1 LTTARVAVGEDAMA
15 FREMTMIEVKEVL
28 RRWQAKQGARRIARE
43 ASVDRKTAQR
53 YIDEAKACGLT
64 QESELDDDVVH
75 QVAQR
80 VQSRP
85 VPVPSD
91 AWKELV
97 PQKEQIEK
105 WLSGSR
111 PLKLKKVHILL
122 KRQGVS
128 TSYATL
134 RRFAMAE
141 CGWHKPEQTVRIVD
155 APPGVEAQVDF
166 AKMGLVHDA
175 ETGKLRVLWVL
186 IITLCFSRYMFVWP
200 TFRQTT
206 EAVVEGLDAAW
217 KFFGGMTKT
226 IVPDNTK
233 AIVAKADPLAPRL
246 VEAFADYAQARGLF
260 VDPARVRKPRDK
272 ARVENQVAYV
282 RENWFEG
289 EKLPG
294 LEEARASAR
303 QWSSEVAGTRVHGTT
318 RRVPCEVYEAEEK
331 AHMQPAPEG
340 PFDVPTWGHATVHA
354 DHHIDFLKGL
364 YSVPTLYL
372 HKEVRVRAD
381 KVSVRIYLGT
391 QLIKTHGRVKPG
403 GRSTDV
409 RDYPPGKSAYALR
422 SVDAALA
429 KAREK
434 GHHIGEYAERVLG
447 GPLPWARMRQA
458 YALLGL
464 CDKYGAGRV
473 EALCQSALAFDV
485 IDVSRLQKMLKTATH
500 PASPDDAGDSGKVVP
515 LPLPAPRFARPE
527 EQFRTRKGSSGE
539 DGAR

>member
-1 LTTARVAVGEDAMA
+1 MA
-15 FREMTMIEVKEVL
+15 YRELTMIEVKEVL
-28 RRWQAKQGARRIARE
+28 RRWQAKQGARRIDRE
-43 ASVDRKTAQR
+43 TGVNRKTAQR
-53 YIDEAKACGLT
+53 YIDEAEACGLT
-64 QESELDDDVVH
+64 RESELSDDVVH

-85 VPVPSD
+85 APALSA
-91 AWKELV
+91 AWKALA
-97 PQKEQIEK
+97 PHKEKIEK

-111 PLKLKKVHILL
+111 PLRLKKVHILL
-122 KRQGVS
+122 ERLGVA
-128 TSYATL
+128 TTYPTL

-141 CGWHKPEQTVRIVD
+141 CGWHKLEPTVRVND

-175 ETGKLRVLWVL
+175 ETGKMRVLWVL
-186 IITLCFSRYMFVWP
+186 IITLCFSRHMVVWP

-206 EAVVEGLDAAW
+206 EAVIEGLDAAW

-233 AIVAKADPLAPRL
+233 AIVDQADPLAAKL
-246 VEAFADYAQARGLF
+246 VEAFADYAQTRGLF

-272 ARVENQVAYV
+272 PRVENQVAYV

-289 EKLPG
+289 EELAG
-294 LEEARASAR
+294 LEEARASAQ
-303 QWSSEVAGTRVHGTT
+303 QWSSETAGARVHGST
-318 RRVPCEVYEAEEK
+318 RRVPREMYAAEEK
-331 AHMQPAPEG
+331 AHMLPAPER
-340 PFDVPTWGHATVHA
+340 PFDVPRWGSVKVHE

-372 HKEVRVRAD
+372 NKGVRVRAD

-391 QLIKTHGRVKPG
+391 KLIKTHGRVPPG
-403 GRSTDV
+403 GRSTDEH
-409 RDYPPGKSAYALR
+409 DYPAGKGAYALR

-429 KAREK
+429 KAKEK
-434 GHHIGEYAERVLG
+434 GHHIGEYAARVLG
-447 GPLPWARMRQA
+447 GPLPWSRMRQA

-473 EALCQSALAFDV
+473 EGLCQSALAFDV
-485 IDVSRLQKMLKTATH
+485 VDVSRLQKMLKTAER
-500 PASPDDAGDSGKVVP
+500 PAPHDDANGGGKVVP

-527 EQFRTRKGSSGE
+527 EQFRTRQGSGGE

>member
-1 LTTARVAVGEDAMA
+1 MA
-15 FREMTMIEVKEVL
+15 FRELTMIDVKEVL
-28 RRWQAKQGARRIARE
+28 RRWQAKQGARKIARG
-43 ASVDRKTAQR
+43 ACLDRKTAQR
-53 YIDEAKACGLT
+53 YIDEAKACGLP
-64 QESELDDDVVH
+64 QDRELSDDEVH
-75 QVAQR
+75 QVAAR
-80 VQSRP
+80 VQTRP
-85 VPVPSD
+85 APAPSD
-91 AWKELV
+91 PWKELV
-97 PQKEQIEK
+97 PHKEKVEQ

-111 PLKLKKVHILL
+111 PLRLKKVHILL
-122 KRQGVS
+122 GRLGVTS
-128 TSYATL
+128 SYATL

-141 CGWHKPEQTVRIVD
+141 CGWHKPEPTVRVND

-166 AKMGLVHDA
+166 AKMGLVRDA
-175 ETGKLRVLWVL
+175 ETGKMRVLWVL
-186 IITLCFSRYMFVWP
+186 IVTLCFSRHLFVWP

-233 AIVAKADPLAPRL
+233 AIVDQADPLAPKL
-246 VEAFADYAQARGLF
+246 VEAFSDYAQARGLF

-272 ARVENQVAYV
+272 PRVENQVAYV

-289 EKLPG
+289 ETLPG
-294 LEEARASAR
+294 LDEARASAR

-318 RRVPCEVYEAEEK
+318 RRVPREVYEAEEK
-331 AHMQPAPEG
+331 GHMLPAPER
-340 PFDVPTWGHATVHA
+340 PFDVPKWGNATVHA
-354 DHHIDFLKGL
+354 DHHIDFLKSL

-372 HKEVRVRAD
+372 HKRVRVRAD
-381 KVSVRIYLGT
+381 KTIVRIYFGT
-391 QLIKTHGRVKPG
+391 QLIKTHGRQLPG

-409 RDYPPGKSAYALR
+409 RDYPADKSAYALR

-429 KAREK
+429 KAKEN

-485 IDVSRLQKMLKTATH
+485 IDVSRLQKMLKSAAR
-500 PASPDDAGDSGKVVP
+500 PAPKDAAGGEAKVVA

-527 EQFRTRKGSSGE
+527 EQFRTRQGSSGE
-539 DGAR
+539 EGPR

>member
-1 LTTARVAVGEDAMA
+1 LTTARVAVGEAAMA
-15 FREMTMIEVKEVL
+15 FRELTMIDVKEVL
-28 RRWQAKQGARRIARE
+28 RRWQAKQGARKIARG
-43 ASVDRKTAQR
+43 ACLDRKTAQR
-53 YIDEAKACGLT
+53 YIDEAKACGLP
-64 QESELDDDVVH
+64 QDRELSDDEVH
-75 QVAQR
+75 QVAAR
-80 VQSRP
+80 VQTRP
-85 VPVPSD
+85 APAPSD
-91 AWKELV
+91 PWKELV
-97 PQKEQIEK
+97 PHKEKVEQ

-111 PLKLKKVHILL
+111 PLRLKKVHILL
-122 KRQGVS
+122 GRLGVTS
-128 TSYATL
+128 SYATL

-141 CGWHKPEQTVRIVD
+141 CGWHKPEPTVRVND

-166 AKMGLVHDA
+166 AKMGLVRDA
-175 ETGKLRVLWVL
+175 ETGKMRVLWVL
-186 IITLCFSRYMFVWP
+186 IVTLCFSRHLFVWP

-206 EAVVEGLDAAW
+206 EAMVEGLDAAW

-233 AIVAKADPLAPRL
+233 AIVDQADPLAPKL
-246 VEAFADYAQARGLF
+246 VEAFSDYAQARGLF

-272 ARVENQVAYV
+272 PRVENQVAYV

-289 EKLPG
+289 ETLPG
-294 LEEARASAR
+294 LDEARTSAR

-318 RRVPCEVYEAEEK
+318 RRVPREVYEAEEK
-331 AHMQPAPEG
+331 GHMLPAPER
-340 PFDVPTWGHATVHA
+340 PFDVPKWGNATVHA
-354 DHHIDFLKGL
+354 DHHIDFLKSL

-372 HKEVRVRAD
+372 HKRVRVRAD
-381 KVSVRIYLGT
+381 KTIVRIYFGT
-391 QLIKTHGRVKPG
+391 QLIKTHGRQLPG

-409 RDYPPGKSAYALR
+409 RDYPADKSAYALR
-422 SVDAALA
+422 SVDAALVKA
-429 KAREK
+429 KEK

-485 IDVSRLQKMLKTATH
+485 IDVSRLQKMLKSAAR
-500 PASPDDAGDSGKVVP
+500 PAPKDAAGGEAKVVA

-527 EQFRTRKGSSGE
+527 EQFRTRQGSSGE
-539 DGAR
+539 EGPR